1 MMAFIGIHF
10 FQLFIDERKTAAIR
24 QDNRLKKLQKIHKD
38 QEDDLQRFMQSVSY
52 RSVALLYTI
61 QGSIFK

>member
-1 MMAFIGIHF
+1 MFNTKVLTFCKM

-38 QEDDLQRFMQSVSY
+38 QEDDLQRFVQSVSY
-52 RSVALLYTI
+52 SLQMIAMLL
-61 QGSIFK
+61 